1 VSIMR
6 SKPRKRKSTI
16 WLGSETIR
24 GGPHISPRS
33 RGALRR
39 PGIPLSDPAVPCLKP
54 TYTFVPSGLHTWSP
68 TAERRN
74 PATSVA
80 LLEQRAKL
88 GRPTAASYRPIAG
101 DVGLLTL
108 RKT

>member
-33 RGALRR
+33 RGALRS
-39 PGIPLSDPAVPCLKP
+39 PGIPLSDPSVPCLKP

-68 TAERRN
+68 TWVTHCRTKE
-74 PATSVA
+74 PGCELA

-88 GRPTAASYRPIAG
+88 GRPTAASG
-101 DVGLLTL
+101 
-108 RKT
+108 